1 VICLFVG
8 ALAASTLLTLLL
20 VRPSGKPASGPLPAT
35 DPETTSSPPE
45 PVPTV
50 AQPPPVSVVPDG
62 ASPGPAAEP
71 PPAIVSGRPAAGT
84 PPASPPP
91 APAAQGGPDA
101 VDPEEDFILTR
112 AFALGRARRREHDA
126 AIKSLQGLRARH
138 EGGEW
143 FRSGGKARIEAAVE
157 EVNQLGRD
165 VLKARER
172 ASDSIGE
179 GLVAWWKF
187 DEEAGAQRASD
198 SSGRGNDAT
207 VEGDVALGAAGRLG
221 RAARFDGGRLI
232 VPGGAINLGGSD
244 FTFAVWLKTTTP
256 GAAVMAKGNGDAK
269 WERREKQFY
278 LCVEGGLGGGMS
290 GAPAF
295 VGHSCEYIM
304 GGASV
309 TDGAWHHIAWTWDSR
324 ARRGVVYVDGR
335 ACNEKVNYRPGP
347 DSGGARFFIGHD
359 ESEEA
364 SEGFRGFMDDA
375 RLYSRALIDAEVAAL
390 AAGP

>member
-1 VICLFVG
+1 MVICLFAG

-20 VRPSGKPASGPLPAT
+20 VRPSDKPASGPLPAT
-35 DPETTSSPPE
+35 DPEMTSSPPE
-45 PVPTV
+45 PAPTV
-50 AQPPPVSVVPDG
+50 AQPPPVPVVPDG
-62 ASPGPAAEP
+62 PLPAPTAVVSGAPAADASVES
-71 PPAIVSGRPAAGT
+71 PA
-84 PPASPPP
+84 PP
-91 APAAQGGPDA
+91 APPARGGPDA
-101 VDPEEDFILTR
+101 VDPEEDFVLAH
-112 AFALGRARRREHDA
+112 AFALGRARRREYDA
-126 AIKSLQGLRARH
+126 AIKSLKDLRARH

-143 FRSGGKARIEAAVE
+143 FRSGGKARIDAAVE

-187 DEEAGAQRASD
+187 DEGTGARRASD

-207 VEGDVALGAAGRLG
+207 VAGNVSLGAAGRIG

-256 GAAVMAKGNGDAK
+256 GAAVMAKGNGDAE
-269 WERREKQFY
+269 WEKREKQFY
-278 LCVEGGLGGGMS
+278 LCVEGGLGGGVP

-309 TDGAWHHIAWTWDSR
+309 TDGAWHHVAWTWDSR

-347 DSGGARFFIGHD
+347 DPGGARFFIGHD

-364 SEGFRGFMDDA
+364 SEGFRGSMDDA
-375 RLYSRALIDAEVAAL
+375 RLYGRALIYAEVAAL